1 MKTTLIL
8 ITILI
13 GFSKAQK
20 TCFDNQNV
28 CYQGSWKDT
37 PQGTQ
42 FASFQGI
49 RYAEPPIGNLRFKSP
64 VAYKIPEGTI
74 GNVEQYFFPLDGV
87 VFCKSIRLKKIVK
100 LCLHSCFKAPN
111 SLHFDGFF
119 DRFSK
124 IEF

>member
-1 MKTTLIL
+1 MKTTLIF

-64 VAYKIPEGTI
+64 VPYKMPEGTI
-74 GNVEQYFFPLDGV
+74 GNVGQYFFPLDGV
-87 VFCKSIRLKKIVK
+87 VFCKSIRLEKNRETLFTFK
-100 LCLHSCFKAPN
+100 LQSTELPSF
-111 SLHFDGFF
+111 
-119 DRFSK
+119 
-124 IEF
+124 

>member
-1 MKTTLIL
+1 MKTTLIF
-8 ITILI
+8 ISILI

-20 TCFDNQNV
+20 TCLDNQNV

-87 VFCKSIRLKKIVK
+87 VFCKSIRLKKKIVK
-100 LCLHSCFKAPN
+100 LCLHSSYISA
-111 SLHFDGFF
+111 
-119 DRFSK
+119 
-124 IEF
+124 